1 MDNAFLIKHLEQAQE
16 HLRAMLDRHS
26 QLETEQRDLEREIA
40 KLTQDIAQLHEMCGE
55 IPKDTESAKLS
66 ANIKEW
72 GLTDAI
78 RIVMKAA
85 DRALS
90 AVDIRDRLKSIG
102 FNTGQY
108 QNDMATVSLTL
119 QRMVKQGEIDPTVKK
134 VNGKTLYIWSPIGPN
149 VNEIEIAFVNPPY
162 AKGKERRHRVSPDPE
177 LIRQMMKKKS
187 SKLELKKR
195 K

>member
-1 MDNAFLIKHLEQAQE
+1 MDNTFLIRHLEQAQK
-16 HLRAMLDRHS
+16 HLRMMLDKHS
-26 QLETEQRDLEREIA
+26 QLQTEQAHLERDIA
-40 KLTQDIAQLHEMCGE
+40 RVTQDIAQLHEMCGE

-90 AVDIRDRLKSIG
+90 AVNIRDRLKSIG

-108 QNDMATVSLTL
+108 QNDMATVNLTL
-119 QRMVKQGEIDPTVKK
+119 QRMVKQGEIDATVKK
-134 VNGKTLYIWSPIGPN
+134 IEGKTLYIWSPIGPN
-149 VNEIEIAFVNPPY
+149 VKEIVIVDPPY
-162 AKGKERRHRVSPDPE
+162 ASSKDRRHRVSPDPE
-177 LIRQMMKKKS
+177 LVRQMMRKKNL
-187 SKLELKKR
+187 KLELKKKR
-195 K
+195 